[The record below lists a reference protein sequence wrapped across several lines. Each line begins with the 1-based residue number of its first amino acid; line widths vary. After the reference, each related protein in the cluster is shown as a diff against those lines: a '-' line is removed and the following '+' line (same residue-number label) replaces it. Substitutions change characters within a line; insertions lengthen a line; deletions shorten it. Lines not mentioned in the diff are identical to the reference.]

1 MCVASSIVLGVNGTS
16 GSWTARITEVISAG
30 DPRGPAHHGVAHALG
45 HPAPAHPHGG
55 AHVGGAHR
63 THRGHGGTH
72 PVVGRV
78 QRLHWRPAT

>member
-45 HPAPAHPHGG
+45 HAPTGHPHGG
-55 AHVGGAHR
+55 GHVGGPY
-63 THRGHGGTH
+63 RGHGGSH
-72 PVVGRV
+72 RMVGRV
-78 QRLHWRPAT
+78 QRLHWRPGIEK